1 MFSIHCIYLI
11 ITKLLFYFLHDYGF
25 FDFLNNL
32 SHMLNKFSCVQDA
45 KEHYHNIFKVM
56 CQRNDDIPKEP
67 CRFAFYEVE
76 DRKSGRKEK
85 IYLSKSFR
93 SNVT

>member
-1 MFSIHCIYLI
+1 MYC
-11 ITKLLFYFLHDYGF
+11 YFLDDEYF

-32 SHMLNKFSCVQDA
+32 SHMFNKFSCVQDA
-45 KEHYHNIFKVM
+45 TEHYHNIFKVM

>member
-1 MFSIHCIYLI
+1 MKYCICNVK
-11 ITKLLFYFLHDYGF
+11 TKMYCYFLDDEDF

-32 SHMLNKFSCVQDA
+32 SHMFNKFSCVQDA
-45 KEHYHNIFKVM
+45 TEHYHNIFKVM

-85 IYLSKSFR
+85 NLPIKKFQ
-93 SNVT
+93 V

>member
-1 MFSIHCIYLI
+1 
-11 ITKLLFYFLHDYGF
+11 
-25 FDFLNNL
+25 
-32 SHMLNKFSCVQDA
+32 MLNKFSCVQDA

-85 IYLSKSFR
+85 NLPIKKFQ
-93 SNVT
+93 V

>member
-1 MFSIHCIYLI
+1 MFQI
-11 ITKLLFYFLHDYGF
+11 IVYRISTKLQVYILNHEEF

-85 IYLSKSFR
+85 NLPIKKFQ
-93 SNVT
+93 V